1 VAKLKPIGHE
11 ERLSLV
17 DHLDELRSRLI
28 VSAVTFVVALGVCFW
43 QNGRILDILNSPLG
57 GREPVTL
64 GVAEPFTATL
74 TVAAYAAIL
83 IALPA
88 LLYQAYAFLLP
99 AFSPTERKVALPLLL
114 MIPFLFI
121 AGVVFSYLVVLPN
134 ALDFLLGFNAKQF
147 DTQIRAREY
156 YSFAAMTML
165 AMGLVFQIPV
175 GILAAT
181 KLGLTT
187 PAQLR
192 RHRRYAVVVVAI
204 VAALLPGQDPVTMLM
219 IMAPLIV
226 LYELSILLAAALGRP
241 APEVGDEIASIEGS

>member
-1 VAKLKPIGHE
+1 MAKLKPIGHE